1 MFLKCWYFSVDHQ
14 LHKKALSILL
24 LLMTCFFVA
33 FSQFRDDFSERN
45 LANRWQGDIEKFV
58 VDNNERLQLND
69 ASATSPARLST
80 LVPIL
85 GSTIWE
91 FWLIM
96 DFAPSA
102 TNYANMILS
111 SDKADFSQGFNGYW
125 LKVGGISGDQ
135 DAIEFYRQDGTRRT
149 LIFSGTAGAVANAP
163 VIARVRITRDVQ
175 GLWTLSV
182 DYEGDRNFVEEAIA
196 IDNTYNTGSFF
207 GLECIYTATRS
218 DKFLF
223 DDFIID
229 TQTDDVPPQFLAT
242 NPLDA
247 NTLELVFDEPIE
259 LNTNVNDFQ
268 IEPTRTINQIR
279 LGNANSLILEVTPD
293 FTNLETYTITIAN
306 IRDVAGNNLVRA
318 SRTFE
323 FLQFESPAPYDIL
336 ITEIMADPSPTV
348 GLPDVEYVELY
359 NRSKKVFNL
368 KGFLFSNPR
377 KEVSLPD
384 YVLLPG
390 QYVVIYKGEQNLFS
404 NNNLGLSDFPTLVN
418 GEDDLALLSPNGT
431 IIHTV
436 SYTINW
442 YKDNSKRDGGWSLE
456 MINPDDFCNV
466 DGANWQAAQNGN
478 GGTPGNRN
486 AVWNVAPDQTFNG
499 VVRALLI
506 DATKVRLFFDE
517 AVDPNT
523 IADVNN
529 YTVEGISLKSALA
542 EPPLFNTVLIEFAN
556 NIPANKIF
564 RINLGSNITDC
575 QGNMIENNSFVEFA
589 IPDVA
594 APMDVIINEVLFNP
608 ETGGSDFV
616 ELYNRSNKI
625 LDVGQFIMANRQGT
639 FIAEVKPV
647 RQGYLLFPQSYVVI
661 TPSVE
666 DIRSRY
672 NVENGQAFIASDL
685 PGYPDKEGT
694 VVVYRAGAQ
703 AEVILDEFSYNQDFH
718 HPLLDD
724 ENGVSLERI
733 NPERPTQDR
742 NNWHS
747 AAASVGFAT
756 PTYQNSQFLP
766 IHENIETLFTLPYTT
781 ISPDEDG
788 FQDFLLLNYQLDE
801 VGFIADTRIYDANGR
816 LVKRLNRGE
825 LLATQGTIKWDGTL
839 DDGKKARIG
848 IYIVQ
853 VEYFQSDGKTGFFQK
868 EFVVAGR
875 LDE

>member
-1 MFLKCWYFSVDHQ
+1 MFIKCWSFPFNNQ
-14 LHKKALSILL
+14 LNKKAISLL
-24 LLMTCFFVA
+24 FLLMACFVVA
-33 FSQFRDDFSERN
+33 FSQFRDDFSDRN
-45 LANRWQGDIEKFV
+45 LANRWQGNIEKFV
-58 VDNNERLQLND
+58 VNNNERLQLND
-69 ASATSPARLST
+69 ASATSPARLAT

-85 GSTIWE
+85 SSTTWE
-91 FWLIM
+91 FWLTM

-102 TNYANMILS
+102 TNYANIILS
-111 SDKADFSQGFNGYW
+111 SNKADFSQGFNGYW
-125 LKVGGISGDQ
+125 LKMGGISGDQ

-163 VIARVRITRDVQ
+163 VIARVRITRDAQ

-182 DYEGDRNFVEEAIA
+182 DYDGDRNFVEEAMGM
-196 IDNTYNTGSFF
+196 DNIYNTGSFF
-207 GLECIYTATRS
+207 GLECIYTTTRS

-223 DDFIID
+223 DDFVID
-229 TQTDDVPPQFLAT
+229 TQKDDIPPQFLAV
-242 NPLDA
+242 NPL
-247 NTLELVFDEPIE
+247 NNSTLELFFDEPIE
-259 LNTNVNDFQ
+259 LNTNVSDFQ
-268 IEPTRTINQIR
+268 IEPNRTINQIR

-293 FTNLETYTITIAN
+293 FINLETYTITVAN
-306 IRDVAGNNLVRA
+306 IRDVAGNSLVRD
-318 SRTFE
+318 SLTFE
-323 FLQFESPAPYDIL
+323 FLQFESPEPYDLL

-377 KEVSLPD
+377 KEVSLSD

-390 QYVVIYKGEQNLFS
+390 QFVVIYKGDQNLFA
-404 NNNLGLSDFPTLVN
+404 NNNLGLSDFPVLVN
-418 GEDDLALLSPNGT
+418 GGDDLALLAPNGT

-442 YKDNSKRDGGWSLE
+442 YKNNRKRDGGWSLE

-466 DGANWQAAQNGN
+466 DGANWQASQNGN

-486 AVWNVAPDQTFNG
+486 AVWNVVPDRTFNG
-499 VVRALLI
+499 VVRALLV

-517 AVDPNT
+517 AVDPSAV
-523 IADVNN
+523 ADLNN
-529 YTVEGISLKSALA
+529 YAIEGISLKSALA
-542 EPPLFNTVLIEFAN
+542 EPLLFNTVIIEFGN

-575 QGNMIENNSFVEFA
+575 QGNLIENNNFVEFA
-589 IPDVA
+589 IPDIA

-625 LDVGQFIMANRQGT
+625 LDVGQFIMANRQGA

-647 RQGYLLFPQSYVVI
+647 RTGYLLFPQSYVVI

-672 NVENGQAFIASDL
+672 NVENVQAFIASDL
-685 PGYPDKEGT
+685 PSYPDKEGT
-694 VVVYRAGAQ
+694 VVVYQAGAQ
-703 AEVILDEFSYNQDFH
+703 EEVILDEFSYNRDFH

-756 PTYQNSQFLP
+756 PTYQNSQFLNTN
-766 IHENIETLFTLPYTT
+766 ENIKALFTLPYSTV
-781 ISPDEDG
+781 SPDGDG

-816 LVKRLNRGE
+816 LVKRLSRGE
-825 LLATQGTIKWDGTL
+825 LLATQGSIKWDGTL

-853 VEYFQSDGKTGFFQK
+853 VEYFQADGRTGFFQK

-875 LDE
+875 LD